1 VVCLTLKQL
10 LAFYSSHVS
19 CMRVLV
25 SNTVRRGSDDDKFRP
40 EIETFL
46 SVHPY
51 LFTAT
56 RVDEHASVRLHTI
69 FHSTIHTTLDVP

>member
-1 VVCLTLKQL
+1 MVCLTLKQL

-25 SNTVRRGSDDDKFRP
+25 SNTVRRGTDDDKFRP

-56 RVDEHASVRLHTI
+56 RVDEHASVQLHTI